1 MFPSPRVVI
10 IDDQLAHLTGLA
22 KGLNRRGVASLQVLF
37 TEDPTRIPPCP
48 DVRVIFADLHLGPGS
63 LSTNPMTDFSTV
75 NSLLENDLRPAGPY
89 FILLWTAYP
98 EQAQKLREY
107 LDERLEGVKKP
118 FDVVPLAKADHLD
131 VDGNVKDE
139 DKLLAEIDSI
149 AGGLPQIG
157 ALFDWESRVL
167 RATGDTVSS
176 MLELTSAEETD
187 QRLAKL
193 KRILATLGI
202 EAVGEKHVDDDRFRA
217 VNEALL
223 PILADRIANPRFIDD
238 ADAVWTKAF
247 DTGSDAGVSE
257 ENAAKLNRFV
267 HVSDPGSAHGTG
279 RGAVISLPEEIRT
292 NFEGVFDMDQKNAA
306 SDQFRC
312 KEFASDD
319 DRFRWVLVQCQAAC
333 DHAQSQPGPL
343 PFHLGL
349 DFPEA
354 NRSKGK
360 QPSAAVWTS
369 PPLEFNG
376 TVRLLRV
383 SARFPISL
391 PSARVRNEH
400 PVYRLREQLLNDL
413 IHHLHAH
420 GGRPG
425 LISFRPR

>member
-1 MFPSPRVVI
+1 MFPPPRVIV
-10 IDDQLAHLTGLA
+10 IDDERAHLNGLVD
-22 KGLNRRGVASLQVLF
+22 GLNRRGVASLPVLF
-37 TEDPTRIPPCP
+37 EEGTQIPPCP
-48 DVRVIFADLHLGPGS
+48 DVRVIFADLHLGPGG
-63 LSTNPMTDFSTV
+63 LSSSHKPDFSTI

-98 EQAQKLREY
+98 EQAQKLRDY

-118 FDVVPLAKADHLD
+118 FDVAPLAKADHLD
-131 VDGNVKDE
+131 ANGNVKDE

-157 ALFDWESRVL
+157 ALFNWENRVL

-176 MLELTSAEETD
+176 LLEFTSAEEAD

-247 DTGSDAGVSE
+247 DTESDASVSE

-267 HVSDPGSAHGTG
+267 HLSDPGSAHGAG

-292 NFEGVFDMDQKNAA
+292 NFEGVFDMDQRNAA
-306 SDQFRC
+306 GDQFRC
-312 KEFASDD
+312 KDFEPDD
-319 DRFRWVLVQCQAAC
+319 DRFRWLLVQCQAAC

-360 QPSAAVWTS
+360 NSH
-369 PPLEFNG
+369 PPPCG
-376 TVRLLRV
+376 
-383 SARFPISL
+383 
-391 PSARVRNEH
+391 RVR
-400 PVYRLREQLLNDL
+400 
-413 IHHLHAH
+413 
-420 GGRPG
+420 GSSSTG
-425 LISFRPR
+425 LFDCCASAPAFRFHCLPPRFGASIRSIGCASSFSTTSSITFMPTAADRA

>member
-1 MFPSPRVVI
+1 MFPSPRVIV
-10 IDDQLAHLTGLA
+10 IDDERAHLDGLVD
-22 KGLNRRGVASLQVLF
+22 GLNRRGVASLPVLF
-37 TEDPTRIPPCP
+37 EEGTQIPPCP
-48 DVRVIFADLHLGPGS
+48 DVRVIFADLHLGPGG
-63 LSTNPMTDFSTV
+63 LSSSHKPDFSTI

-89 FILLWTAYP
+89 FIMLWTAYP
-98 EQAQKLREY
+98 EQARKLREY
-107 LDERLEGVKKP
+107 LDERLKGVKKP
-118 FDVVPLAKADHLD
+118 FDVAPLAKADHLD

-149 AGGLPQIG
+149 AGELPQIG
-157 ALFDWESRVL
+157 ALFDWENRVL
-167 RATGDTVSS
+167 RATGDTMSS
-176 MLELTSAEETD
+176 LLELTSAEEAD

-202 EAVGEKHVDDDRFRA
+202 EAVGEKHVKDDRFRA

-247 DTGSDAGVSE
+247 DTESDAGVSE

-267 HVSDPGSAHGTG
+267 HLSDPGSAHGAG

-292 NFEGVFDMDQKNAA
+292 NFEGVFDMDQRNVAG
-306 SDQFRC
+306 DQFRC
-312 KEFASDD
+312 KDFEPDD
-319 DRFRWVLVQCQAAC
+319 DRFRWLLVQCQAAC

-369 PPLEFNG
+369 PRLEFDG

-391 PSARVRNEH
+391 SSAKVRNEH
-400 PVYRLREQLLNDL
+400 PIYRLREQLLNDL